1 VLISDLFK
9 IDDQGELI
17 QVPKV
22 EGDALSTYAYV
33 VDHHDHPAHDPY
45 QCYRWGRSDFA
56 FGQVQPGLKEAQ
68 AVYRSKHNY

>member
-33 VDHHDHPAHDPY
+33 VDHHTT
-45 QCYRWGRSDFA
+45 RVKRSTSS
-56 FGQVQPGLKEAQ
+56 VS
-68 AVYRSKHNY
+68 V